1 MKNLVSGTLVL
12 AQHDM
17 SLVIK
22 PNQRPSDP
30 LRQDKLTP
38 QEVKLTRPRAPAT
51 EESTSMGGL
60 DVLKV
65 LYVPTLPKN
74 LSSTGYLGDVGH
86 IIVFPD
92 SECWI
97 MSNLDER
104 EVLATRKRDD
114 QNGLD
119 KLMTSNSSINVLQT
133 TLQA

>member
-1 MKNLVSGTLVL
+1 
-12 AQHDM
+12 
-17 SLVIK
+17 
-22 PNQRPSDP
+22 
-30 LRQDKLTP
+30 
-38 QEVKLTRPRAPAT
+38 
-51 EESTSMGGL
+51 MGGL

-65 LYVPTLPKN
+65 LYVPTLQKN

-92 SECWI
+92 YECWI
-97 MSNLDER
+97 MSNFNER

-133 TLQA
+133 TLHARYGHLNYKSLSHLSQKERVHGLPRLEISKKIGEHCLAGSQDRKTLSKKHH